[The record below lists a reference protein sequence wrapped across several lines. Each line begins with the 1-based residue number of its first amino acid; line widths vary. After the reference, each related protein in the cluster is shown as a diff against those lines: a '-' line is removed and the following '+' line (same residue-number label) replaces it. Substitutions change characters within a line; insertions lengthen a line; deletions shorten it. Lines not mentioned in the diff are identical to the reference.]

1 MGKRYSSNLGI
12 KVEAQ
17 MNKIIVWLGKNKAY
31 VFTIGISFVI
41 FMFMLNSLFTI
52 QLKIENAS
60 QNETIFEL
68 ENRLKSA
75 KQENQKLQTDIY
87 IEQEAT
93 ERLSMVKSS
102 EMPIKVIE
110 YKEEEPGEKEKDKM
124 DKEKTSIFL
133 TEWYNLVKEKVEQK

>member
-60 QNETIFEL
+60 QNETISEL

-110 YKEEEPGEKEKDKM
+110 YKEEESREKEKDKM
-124 DKEKTSIFL
+124 NEEKTSIFL
-133 TEWYNLVKEKVEQK
+133 TEWYNLVKEKVKQK

>member
-1 MGKRYSSNLGI
+1 VWGKKMVKLFKWLN
-12 KVEAQ
+12 Q
-17 MNKIIVWLGKNKAY
+17 NKTYAY
-31 VFTIGISFVI
+31 TIGISIFA

-52 QLKIENAS
+52 QLKIENADL
-60 QNETIFEL
+60 NEQIFEL
-68 ENRLKSA
+68 DNRLKSA

-110 YKEEEPGEKEKDKM
+110 YKEKEKNVEENKEKEKSDKM
-124 DKEKTSIFL
+124 YIYL
-133 TEWYNLVKEKVEQK
+133 TEWYAGLQNAIKK

>member
-60 QNETIFEL
+60 QNETISEL

-110 YKEEEPGEKEKDKM
+110 YKEEETGEKEKDKM
-124 DKEKTSIFL
+124 NEEKTSIYL
-133 TEWYNLVKEKVEQK
+133 TEWYDLVKEKVKQK

>member
-1 MGKRYSSNLGI
+1 MVKLFKWLN
-12 KVEAQ
+12 Q
-17 MNKIIVWLGKNKAY
+17 NKTYAY
-31 VFTIGISFVI
+31 TIGISIFA

-52 QLKIENAS
+52 QLKIENADL
-60 QNETIFEL
+60 NEQIFEL
-68 ENRLKSA
+68 DNRLKSA

-110 YKEEEPGEKEKDKM
+110 YKEKEENVEENKEKEKSDKM
-124 DKEKTSIFL
+124 YIYL
-133 TEWYNLVKEKVEQK
+133 TEWYAGLQNAIKK